1 MITTDLVNIIF
12 DKYNSLPVDADIVAD
27 RNMHELM
34 EFALDNPHVDFDGDR
49 LTFAKGQGPLKTV
62 EIERICGAHDF
73 GSHMAIVTPNS
84 MYMVN
89 KADGHMNVIL
99 PD

>member
-12 DKYNSLPVDADIVAD
+12 DKYNSLPSGADIVAD

-34 EFALDNPHVDFDGDR
+34 EFAIDNPYVDFDGDR
-49 LTFAKGQGPLKTV
+49 LIFAKGQGPLKSI

-84 MYMVN
+84 MYMIN
-89 KADGHMNVIL
+89 KADGQMNVIL